1 MSLPS
6 APSSDG
12 WLSGRPLRQVGLGA
26 PWLRVAGC
34 PCHSLSAPA
43 WDDLRIC
50 SVIRDN
56 WKEFKNWMNP
66 SWEPWRWDG
75 RWQRQKGTRDPLVEE
90 RLDPG
95 SLLDPQSP
103 ASTLGLAGL
112 WATLQGWKGC
122 SMNATPPKLSPNC
135 WETRSR
141 LPGCTSG
148 PRLVKKLGRWSFLA
162 VVSTHCPKLPKYIGR
177 SSYSFPCSQTKW
189 GQQGK

>member
-1 MSLPS
+1 MSFWS

-12 WLSGRPLRQVGLGA
+12 WLPGRSLWQVGLGA

-43 WDDLRIC
+43 WDDLRTC

-56 WKEFKNWMNP
+56 WKEFKNRMNP

-75 RWQRQKGTRDPLVEE
+75 RWQRQKGTQDPLVGE

-103 ASTLGLAGL
+103 ASALGLAGL
-112 WATLQGWKGC
+112 WATLQGWRGC
-122 SMNATPPKLSPNC
+122 SMKSQPPKTLPRRLGNTLQASWLHQWPTAGQKVKQMVSSGSGQYTLSYVAQVH
-135 WETRSR
+135 WKVILLILLLSD
-141 LPGCTSG
+141 
-148 PRLVKKLGRWSFLA
+148 
-162 VVSTHCPKLPKYIGR
+162 
-177 SSYSFPCSQTKW
+177 
-189 GQQGK
+189 